1 MMEIFWFLL
10 VMKAK
15 GGVGE
20 FLERGDLQFILFY
33 FYFFFP
39 TLSQTGEGREGG
51 EGEFGK

>member
-20 FLERGDLQFILFY
+20 FLERGDLQFILFL
-33 FYFFFP
+33 FFFFQLYP
-39 TLSQTGEGREGG
+39 RREKGG
-51 EGEFGK
+51 KGEFGK